1 MADKNVKKKKSG
13 SKKLRREITNKRKG
27 EMLDELERSGG
38 KMSET
43 ARKLNIDRRHLQ
55 KLKEDESRIREAI
68 RNGHGDKTRINNG
81 ADRTKE
87 SHSIVITSKKK
98 KSEPYTTY
106 GMFFFVYSCRYDKL
120 KFV

>member
-1 MADKNVKKKKSG
+1 MADKNVKKEKSG
-13 SKKLRREITNKRKG
+13 SKKLRREITNRRKG

-68 RNGHGDKTRINNG
+68 RNGHGHRTRINNSK
-81 ADRTKE
+81 DRIKE
-87 SHSIVITSKKK
+87 CYSVVITKSKKK
-98 KSEPYTTY
+98 KKCEPTETY
-106 GMFFFVYSCRYDKL
+106 GM
-120 KFV
+120 

>member
-1 MADKNVKKKKSG
+1 MADKNVKKEKLG
-13 SKKLRREITNKRKG
+13 SKKLRRELTNKRKG

-68 RNGHGDKTRINNG
+68 RNGHGDRTRINNST
-81 ADRTKE
+81 DRTKQ
-87 SHSIVITSKKK
+87 SKSIVITSNKKQK
-98 KSEPYTTY
+98 KCKPKKTCGT
-106 GMFFFVYSCRYDKL
+106 
-120 KFV
+120 